1 MSVVLAVIGSVLAPF
16 VTIKAARQGIF
27 GWVLGPIVGF
37 FASFLMAGTTSAIIS
52 YYFLGV
58 DPAVINAGEGAFVW
72 VFWIAVIPALLLN
85 GVLVLG
91 TVR

>member
-16 VTIKAARQGIF
+16 VTIKAARQGIL

-37 FASFLMAGTTSAIIS
+37 FSSFLMAGTVSAIIS
-52 YYFLGV
+52 YYIFGAA
-58 DPAVINAGEGAFVW
+58 PETINAGEGVFIW
-72 VFWIAVIPALLLN
+72 VFWIAVIPALILN
-85 GVLVLG
+85 GMLILG